1 MALTPKQEA
10 FAQKYVELGNA
21 SEAYRQSYSPKRSTD
36 KTIHEESCKLL
47 ADPKVATRVRELQ
60 DAARKRHELTVDDI
74 IAELQEARDLAMQ
87 MNNPQV
93 SAMVAASMGKA
104 KILGFIKD
112 KAEVSG
118 PNGGPVDMNLKV
130 SFVKP
135 DAR

>member
-1 MALTPKQEA
+1 MSLTPKQES

-21 SEAYRQSYSPKRSTD
+21 SEAYRQSYNAKKATD
-36 KTIHEESCKLL
+36 KTINEAASRLL
-47 ADPKVATRVRELQ
+47 ADSKVSARVKELQ
-60 DAARKRHELTVDDI
+60 SAALKRHELTVDDI

-112 KAEVSG
+112 KAEVTG
-118 PNGGPVDMNLKV
+118 ANGGPIQHSLAVR
-130 SFVKP
+130 FVAP
-135 DAR
+135 